1 MEAAHSISDLESF
14 HKLEVAENAWN
25 NYINHHSIPT
35 NLSPMIAASWQRC
48 RLRLNPFQKI
58 LINQLSADHLLATQV
73 ASFELI
79 SFARP
84 VMEDIY
90 QYIEN
95 SNSAVVLVNGA
106 GYLLNVLGDPEMLR
120 LLRQLGIST
129 GSLVAES
136 HFGTNAFSLA
146 VTERL
151 PFSIRGAEHFLQKL
165 HDLSEV
171 AAPIFDLSGR
181 PLGALGVM
189 NLVNQQHPHSL
200 GLVVAGAR
208 AIEAQ
213 RQADYLLAETNN
225 QLAGLNAILSAIND
239 GILVWN
245 AEGILL
251 HINTAA
257 AKMLDTPSRS
267 LVGHSVSETIH
278 FPLFIQE
285 ALQRREALTDVEANI
300 GVNHHSISCVISLRF
315 VFQNNDLQS
324 TILTLRQEK
333 DVRQLVQRQ
342 FGTQALSTFDDIA
355 AESMEMRHVMRIA
368 RTASEASASVLLRG
382 ESGTGKNIL
391 ASAIH
396 NASQRA
402 EGPFLIFACSTVP
415 NEMIVN
421 ELLGYEE
428 GTIRRR
434 SGGRPSKFELAQ
446 GGTIFFQ
453 DVDALPLE
461 AQAILLNVLDLGI
474 VQRLSSDRPI
484 EVDLRV
490 LAATTANME
499 KLISQGNFRADLFY
513 RLSSFEIMLPPLRER
528 QKDLPI
534 LVERILKRLSRQFN
548 RALNLA
554 DGVIDLLRRYSWP
567 GNIRELESVLG
578 RAATQAGVSEVI
590 GPMHLPEFIRRPVKI
605 DIETSA
611 TGQVNSL
618 DDLERQAILQA
629 ARVCN
634 GNVTKMAQAL
644 SIGRTTLWRKMKTYG
659 ISPEDFRLIH

>member
-1 MEAAHSISDLESF
+1 MEAVHTFVDRENRSKIEA
-14 HKLEVAENAWN
+14 AQNAWDD
-25 NYINHHSIPT
+25 YVNHHSIPT
-35 NLSPMIAASWQRC
+35 SISPTIAASWQRC

-90 QYIEN
+90 QYIER

-106 GYLLNVLGDPEMLR
+106 GYLLNILGDPEMLR
-120 LLRQLGIST
+120 YLRLQGITT
-129 GSLVAES
+129 GSLIAES
-136 HFGTNAFSLA
+136 HIGTNAFSLA

-151 PFSIRGAEHFLQKL
+151 PISVHGAEHFLQQL
-165 HDLSEV
+165 HEMSEV

-181 PLGALGVM
+181 PLGALGLLNM
-189 NLVNQQHPHSL
+189 IGQQHPHSL

-208 AIEAQ
+208 AVEAQ

-245 AEGILL
+245 ADGILL

-257 AKMLDTPSRS
+257 AKMLNTPSRS
-267 LVGHSVSETIH
+267 LVGHSVGEMIH

-285 ALQRREALTDVEANI
+285 ALQRREAVTDLEANI
-300 GVNHHSISCVISLRF
+300 SVNNRSISCVTSLRF

-342 FGTQALSTFDDIA
+342 FGTQALSTFDDIV
-355 AESMEMRHVMRIA
+355 AESMEMRRVMRIA
-368 RTASEASASVLLRG
+368 RTASEASASILLRG
-382 ESGTGKNIL
+382 ESGTGKNVL

-396 NASQRA
+396 NASLRA
-402 EGPFLIFACSTVP
+402 DGPFLIFACSTVP

-428 GTIRRR
+428 GSVRRR

-513 RLSSFEIMLPPLRER
+513 RLSSFEVMLPPLRER

-534 LVERILKRLSRQFN
+534 LVERILTRLSRQFN
-548 RALNLA
+548 RGLHLA

-590 GPMHLPEFIRRPVKI
+590 GPMHMPEFIRRPVKL
-605 DIETSA
+605 DIEPQIGA
-611 TGQVNSL
+611 QVNSL

-634 GNVTKMAQAL
+634 GNVTRMAQAL
-644 SIGRTTLWRKMKTYG
+644 SIGRTTLWRKMKAYG

>member
-1 MEAAHSISDLESF
+1 MKTTQSSADMGDLNEIES
-14 HKLEVAENAWN
+14 AQIAWN
-25 NYINHHSIPT
+25 NYVNYHSIPSS
-35 NLSPMIAASWQRC
+35 LPFIIAASWQRC
-48 RLRLNPFQKI
+48 RLRLNPFQSI
-58 LINQLSADHLLATQV
+58 LINQLSPDHLLATQV

-90 QYIEN
+90 QYIEG
-95 SNSAVVLVNGA
+95 SNTAVVLVNGA
-106 GYLLNVLGDPEMLR
+106 GYLLNILGDMEMLQYLR
-120 LLRQLGIST
+120 LQGITT

-136 HFGTNAFSLA
+136 QIGTNALSLA
-146 VTERL
+146 VIERI
-151 PFSIRGAEHFLQKL
+151 PVSVHGAEHFLKQL
-165 HDLSEV
+165 HELAGV
-171 AAPIFDLSGR
+171 ASPIFDLSGR
-181 PLGALGVM
+181 PLGALGLLNM
-189 NLVNQQHPHSL
+189 ADQQHPHSL

-213 RQADYLLAETNN
+213 RQADFLLAETNN

-245 AEGILL
+245 AEEILL
-251 HINTAA
+251 HINTSA
-257 AKMLDTPSRS
+257 AKMLNTPSRS
-267 LVGHSVSETIH
+267 LVGHSVREMIR

-285 ALQRREALTDVEANI
+285 AMQRREPLTDVEANI
-300 GVNHHSISCVISLRF
+300 NLKNRSISCVVSLRF

-342 FGTQALSTFDDIA
+342 FGTQALSTFDDVV
-355 AESMEMRHVMRIA
+355 AESMGMRRVMRIA
-368 RTASEASASVLLRG
+368 HTASEAGASVLLRG
-382 ESGTGKNIL
+382 ESGSGKNVL

-396 NASQRA
+396 NASPRA
-402 EGPFLIFACSTVP
+402 DGPFLIFACSTVP
-415 NEMIVN
+415 NEMLVN

-428 GTIRRR
+428 GYFRRR

-453 DVDALPLE
+453 DVDALSLE

-474 VQRLSSDRPI
+474 VQRLGSDRPI

-513 RLSSFEIMLPPLRER
+513 RLSSFEIVLPPLRER
-528 QKDLPI
+528 QKDLPTLI
-534 LVERILKRLSRQFN
+534 ERILARLSRQFN
-548 RALNLA
+548 RSLQLA
-554 DGVIDLLRRYSWP
+554 DGVVDLLRRYSWP

-578 RAATQAGVSEVI
+578 RAVTHSGVSEVI
-590 GPMHLPEFIRRPVKI
+590 GPMHLPEFILRPVKL
-605 DIETSA
+605 DIEQQLN
-611 TGQVNSL
+611 GPVHSL

-634 GNVTKMAQAL
+634 GNVTKMAQVL
-644 SIGRTTLWRKMKTYG
+644 SIGRTTLWRKMKTYK
-659 ISPEDFRLIH
+659 ISPEDFRPIH

>member
-1 MEAAHSISDLESF
+1 MEAAHPIIDLESSND
-14 HKLEVAENAWN
+14 LEVTQNAWN
-25 NYINHHSIPT
+25 NYINHHSILASISPT
-35 NLSPMIAASWQRC
+35 IAASWERC

-90 QYIEN
+90 QYIES

-106 GYLLNVLGDPEMLR
+106 GYLLNILGDPEMMRYLR
-120 LLRQLGIST
+120 LQGITT
-129 GSLVAES
+129 GSLIAES
-136 HFGTNAFSLA
+136 HIGTNAFSLA
-146 VTERL
+146 VIERL
-151 PFSIRGAEHFLQKL
+151 PTSVRGAEHFLQQL
-165 HDLSEV
+165 HEISEV

-181 PLGALGVM
+181 PLGALGLL
-189 NLVNQQHPHSL
+189 NLVGQQHPHSL

-245 AEGILL
+245 AEDILL

-257 AKMLDTPSRS
+257 AKMLNTPSRS
-267 LVGHSVSETIH
+267 LVGHSVTEMIH

-285 ALQRREALTDVEANI
+285 ALQRREAMTDIEANI
-300 GVNHHSISCVISLRF
+300 SVNNRSISCVISLRF

-342 FGTQALSTFDDIA
+342 FGTQALSTFDDIV

-368 RTASEASASVLLRG
+368 RTAAEASASVLLRG

-396 NASQRA
+396 NASPRA

-421 ELLGYEE
+421 ELLGYDEAS
-428 GTIRRR
+428 IRRR

-490 LAATTANME
+490 LAATTANIE

-534 LVERILKRLSRQFN
+534 LVERILIRMSRQFN

-554 DGVIDLLRRYSWP
+554 DGVIDLLRRYPWQ

-590 GPMHLPEFIRRPVKI
+590 GPMHLPEYIRRPVKL
-605 DIETSA
+605 DIEPQMG
-611 TGQVNSL
+611 GQVKSL

-634 GNVTKMAQAL
+634 GNVTQMSQVL
-644 SIGRTTLWRKMKTYG
+644 SIGRTTLWRKMKAFG
-659 ISPEDFRLIH
+659 ISPEDFRPIH

>member
-1 MEAAHSISDLESF
+1 MKDTQPISDKELSNEI
-14 HKLEVAENAWN
+14 KVAQVAWN
-25 NYINHHSIPT
+25 DYVNRHSIPSSIST
-35 NLSPMIAASWQRC
+35 IIAASWQRC
-48 RLRLNPFQKI
+48 QLRLNPFQKI
-58 LINQLSADHLLATQV
+58 LINQLSPDHLLATQV

-90 QYIEN
+90 QFIEG
-95 SNSAVVLVNGA
+95 SNTAVVLVNGT
-106 GYLLNVLGDPEMLR
+106 GYLLNILGDAEMLQY
-120 LLRQLGIST
+120 LRQQGVTT
-129 GSLVAES
+129 GSLMAES
-136 HFGTNAFSLA
+136 HVGTNAFSLA
-146 VTERL
+146 VIERI
-151 PFSIRGAEHFLQKL
+151 PVSVRGAEHFLQQL
-165 HDLSEV
+165 HVLSGV
-171 AAPIFDLSGR
+171 ASPIFDLNGR
-181 PLGALGVM
+181 PLGALGLL
-189 NLVNQQHPHSL
+189 NLADQQHPHSL

-225 QLAGLNAILSAIND
+225 QLAGLNTILSAIND

-245 AEGILL
+245 AEEILL
-251 HINTAA
+251 HINTSA
-257 AKMLDTPSRS
+257 AKMLNTPSKS
-267 LVGHSVSETIH
+267 LVGHLVNEVIH

-285 ALQRREALTDVEANI
+285 AMQRREALTDVEANI
-300 GVNHHSISCVISLRF
+300 NVNNRTISCVISLRF

-342 FGTQALSTFDDIA
+342 FGTQALSTFDDIVT
-355 AESMEMRHVMRIA
+355 ESMEMRRVMRIA
-368 RTASEASASVLLRG
+368 RTASEAGASVLLRG

-396 NASQRA
+396 NASPRA
-402 EGPFLIFACSTVP
+402 DGPFLIFACSTVP
-415 NEMIVN
+415 NEMFVS

-428 GTIRRR
+428 GYARRR

-453 DVDALPLE
+453 DVDTLSLE

-474 VQRLSSDRPI
+474 VQRISSDRPI

-513 RLSSFEIMLPPLRER
+513 RLSSFEITLPPLRER

-534 LVERILKRLSRQFN
+534 LVERILARLSRQFN
-548 RALNLA
+548 RSLNLA
-554 DGVIDLLRRYSWP
+554 DGVIDLLRRYAWP

-590 GPMHLPEFIRRPVKI
+590 GPMHLPEFILHPVKI
-605 DIETSA
+605 DIESQLN
-611 TGQVNSL
+611 GSVNSL

-629 ARVCN
+629 ARLCN
-634 GNVTKMAQAL
+634 GNVTKMAHAL
-644 SIGRTTLWRKMKTYG
+644 SIGRTTLWRKMKTFG
-659 ISPEDFRLIH
+659 ISPEDFRPIH

>member
-213 RQADYLLAETNN
+213 RQ
-225 QLAGLNAILSAIND
+225 QPVG
-239 GILVWN
+239 
-245 AEGILL
+245 
-251 HINTAA
+251 
-257 AKMLDTPSRS
+257 RS
-267 LVGHSVSETIH
+267 ERHP
-278 FPLFIQE
+278 FRN
-285 ALQRREALTDVEANI
+285 QRRYPGVE
-300 GVNHHSISCVISLRF
+300 
-315 VFQNNDLQS
+315 
-324 TILTLRQEK
+324 
-333 DVRQLVQRQ
+333 
-342 FGTQALSTFDDIA
+342 
-355 AESMEMRHVMRIA
+355 
-368 RTASEASASVLLRG
+368 
-382 ESGTGKNIL
+382 
-391 ASAIH
+391 
-396 NASQRA
+396 
-402 EGPFLIFACSTVP
+402 
-415 NEMIVN
+415 
-421 ELLGYEE
+421 
-428 GTIRRR
+428 RRR
-434 SGGRPSKFELAQ
+434 
-446 GGTIFFQ
+446 
-453 DVDALPLE
+453 D
-461 AQAILLNVLDLGI
+461 
-474 VQRLSSDRPI
+474 
-484 EVDLRV
+484 
-490 LAATTANME
+490 LAAY
-499 KLISQGNFRADLFY
+499 QH
-513 RLSSFEIMLPPLRER
+513 
-528 QKDLPI
+528 
-534 LVERILKRLSRQFN
+534 
-548 RALNLA
+548 
-554 DGVIDLLRRYSWP
+554 RRS
-567 GNIRELESVLG
+567 
-578 RAATQAGVSEVI
+578 
-590 GPMHLPEFIRRPVKI
+590 
-605 DIETSA
+605 
-611 TGQVNSL
+611 
-618 DDLERQAILQA
+618 
-629 ARVCN
+629 
-634 GNVTKMAQAL
+634 
-644 SIGRTTLWRKMKTYG
+644 
-659 ISPEDFRLIH
+659 